1 MSRFFIG
8 DSQVEGEYIRL
19 TDSEDVKH
27 LTRVLRVRKGEA
39 VAVSD
44 GAAFEYDTVM
54 EAVEED
60 TVLLK
65 ILEKRPLSTEMPV
78 TVDLYQGVPKHGKMD
93 TIVQKSVEL
102 GVSTIIPVFMERTIP
117 SETQKYD
124 KRIERFRKIALSAAK
139 QCGRGRIPE
148 VTDALTN
155 EGMYKALSSYDMV
168 FFLYED
174 EKGTTMRDVFRE
186 SAAGYDEG
194 SIGDRHLPYRKIAL
208 VVGPEGGFSEA
219 EADALSALPNCRPV
233 TVGPRILR
241 TETAGPAALAMCVYE
256 LEL

>member
-19 TDSEDVKH
+19 TNSEDVKH

-219 EADALSALPNCRPV
+219 EADALSNLPNCRPV